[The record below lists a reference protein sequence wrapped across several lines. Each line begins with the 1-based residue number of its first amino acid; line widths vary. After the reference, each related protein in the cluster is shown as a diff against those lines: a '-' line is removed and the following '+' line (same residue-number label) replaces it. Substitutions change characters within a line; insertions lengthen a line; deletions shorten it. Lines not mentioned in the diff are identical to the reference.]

1 MVSQT
6 GEMHINWCGFE
17 VKRKFR
23 MRRVVV
29 FTLLVVLS
37 GRSIPT
43 EAQSSPEDTRQSQKA
58 EQNQQ
63 KAIAKYNKAQQRAQR
78 KAQEKAEK
86 NQQEAMK
93 RYEKEQQKLLKNT
106 NRPPKPTSWVQTGVL
121 SDISQRVS

>member
-1 MVSQT
+1 MACCRLITVSQT
-6 GEMHINWCGFE
+6 GEMHINCSFE

-37 GRSIPT
+37 GRSIPAK
-43 EAQSSPEDTRQSQKA
+43 AQSSPEDTRQSQKA

-86 NQQEAMK
+86 DQQKAMK

-106 NRPPKPTSWVQTGVL
+106 NRPPKPTS
-121 SDISQRVS
+121 